1 MRRSK
6 RRSGAL
12 GGGGGG
18 GPAQRSAAI
27 AGRWALCR
35 VTFLWVPELPNR
47 DPNSACVPCRLYM
60 NRNVY
65 KILGVIG
72 AVGGKGSFD
81 QRSGRELTVE
91 LQPLRLLLTAV
102 NWVQDRYAACCEPL
116 GKSCRRQRGF
126 LRAGAHEPLLA
137 HFEVL
142 VKAACEGLYIGF
154 GELRPSSCPRSE
166 RSQRRRERE
175 RARGECLQCSQP
187 FRPSR
192 GVRGAQVPPQGACKA
207 APPLL
212 RTLQPAPPPAAGGGH
227 PFITL
232 TWPPPLLL
240 PPALL
245 QAWLVRHRNGPA
257 ASWSTARCSRCGVIC
272 GGISGGNRL
281 VRWVSF
287 GRQPTAWG
295 CQLPPSSALHSANS
309 VPKSHHWLVRSSP
322 SL

>member
-166 RSQRRRERE
+166 RTQRRRERE
-175 RARGECLQCSQP
+175 SASGVQCRSAGSSDRHGVSAVLRCHPREPARPRRHSCGPCSLPHRPPRA
-187 FRPSR
+187 
-192 GVRGAQVPPQGACKA
+192 A
-207 APPLL
+207 A
-212 RTLQPAPPPAAGGGH
+212 T
-227 PFITL
+227 
-232 TWPPPLLL
+232 
-240 PPALL
+240 
-245 QAWLVRHRNGPA
+245 
-257 ASWSTARCSRCGVIC
+257 
-272 GGISGGNRL
+272 
-281 VRWVSF
+281 
-287 GRQPTAWG
+287 
-295 CQLPPSSALHSANS
+295 
-309 VPKSHHWLVRSSP
+309 RSSL
-322 SL
+322 SLGRHLYCCHLHFCRHGL